1 MKYNIKQLA
10 KMYVEDLTQ
19 REFDVATPAQTF
31 DPSTY
36 NEYTY
41 QQLMKQF
48 DKLYYHIDSVELTEK
63 FLKGE

>member
-1 MKYNIKQLA
+1 MKYNINLLA
-10 KMYVEDLTQ
+10 SKYIEYLRQ
-19 REFDVATPAQTF
+19 NNFDIVLPSQTF

-41 QQLMKQF
+41 Q
-48 DKLYYHIDSVELTEK
+48 KLIRQYELLYQYGDSLELTEQ